1 MVFLLVINVMLCVW
15 VAWCFSEQKF
25 PVVWPIKVLRVFSS
39 VFFQAFDVACLNL
52 LQLGIACRYT
62 GPQPHLYMSTFTA
75 YSCASAPH
83 LIHAVVSALALILFV
98 AIALLLNMAE
108 VEVNPTSR
116 RPFALGHSGA
126 EVAAFAVKVLLT
138 LVDVFLGWNKVA
150 AVAYLVLSLAHAW
163 PYLRRNPHLVLWVN
177 CLKSGVA
184 MAIAW
189 VSTCLVLL
197 VFEPGVDGPAE
208 QADWQHNMT
217 VIMLAGLGPTA
228 LLGAALSYTVVHRM
242 TVSALRALATAKPET
257 PLKDVCDSIDD
268 PRDVEVVARCGRVWR
283 DRYTLDPEA
292 VARAH
297 QVIKAGLAMFPGSA
311 FMVLLHANFMID
323 VLGVHQS
330 GSRRIEDAR
339 KLSPSLMCRFI
350 MFVRHQQAT
359 QKAAGSSAND
369 GASMDLLDYVE
380 YQRKQRM
387 VVRLHKEALQAM
399 CAFWRA
405 LDSSTVSFVKLSKAL
420 GSIERSVSQAQ
431 TAYRVVL
438 ESYGRDPKLVRLYG
452 KFLESIKNDPW
463 GAAEYYAEADR
474 LEETKNADGK
484 GPLLPDGTPLGRM
497 DEMAMAVL
505 VINAT
510 GVVQMANKQTYAMY
524 GYKRGALDGKP
535 LALLLSPHAARRLTD
550 QLAEMVIASTGAAL
564 PTALE
569 GSAEAGR
576 VGSVAVAAHPAADAG
591 LGRELVVVGMHI
603 DRVAFPVK
611 LMLRKASGVGEDST
625 FLALMEPLPPS
636 RGLASLWVSPN
647 GTVTACDPQF
657 VANFGWRAT
666 EVQGSGLTALL
677 SVSKAAVGSAPGQ
690 AKKGDEEAPHLRGT
704 ESSADLL
711 KRLLARAKVSEEDD
725 PDVPTGLQGLAG
737 HKYDTAPV
745 PVTVSIVESTPTLHD
760 APIHE
765 VRVRLVAPDPPQLM
779 VVSRKGAILHAS
791 TELAVRLKDAAG
803 RTGHGPAGPLAGGG
817 MGGAWAAPEGGG
829 EGAGAEGG
837 GSSGAASGSQL
848 LTGFKLPDFLP
859 SPWRDMHV
867 KLLKDTTAQS
877 PPARSHWS
885 CRQGGPNTPGPTL
898 ELRTITGQPL
908 FVTVS
913 VTTRDLSGEPT
924 HVIRMGRSSLPAA
937 LAERRVRLSVGAD
950 GVVVSATE
958 GPAAS
963 MLRLEPTQVVGRG
976 LWELIT
982 EQGPHGLPSGPPM
995 LAELM
1000 DRAME
1005 QPGHSWRVRVSS
1017 AVHTRSNGTE
1027 TGSVVRGAIP
1037 KPAVMQVFAEGSL
1050 EEGEAALAAI
1060 GGLDIPVGGV
1070 VVDLWPATNVSGVLQ
1085 LDATGRVS
1093 QVLEEA
1099 TRPAGLLFG
1108 MPSSALVGSSLAGL
1122 VVLPPGRSGAQDLL
1136 TLTGAKKSSLKKQQ
1150 GEAHVVV
1157 GPTHV
1162 LQAMHADSE
1171 PLTLDVQVVGKPG
1184 PGQTATVILRPHA
1197 APMMPAAGVN
1207 RGASFLVPPS
1217 RSVGRVESRKVQTG
1231 ATLLLEPPS
1240 AGPAE
1245 KPELS
1250 RNLSN
1255 LRSSAADSKSRG
1267 PTPPS
1272 GTAPAAIPPSSPA
1285 NLTNAGGDGQP
1296 ASNSMSGS
1304 TTGGKAAAAA
1314 GRSRI
1319 AEMVARRNSITLPP
1333 EEHPGATAAA
1343 ADTKEPAAEPVPPK
1357 AGSPPASGSR
1367 RLSAGIAPPITAPG
1381 DEPQQAEGPGSKPHT
1396 LPGSTEP
1403 GAPKDHLDELEELL
1417 SARPQTAA
1425 RDAGDHDSEAGD
1437 GSDSEKGKKKHKEGE
1452 GRVSQWVTSK
1462 GAFYQNS
1469 VAPTH
1474 KSEDVI
1480 SEVSD
1485 ALNSDT
1491 EGGEA
1496 PVHQRPGAFGAA
1508 GAAGA
1513 GLGAGKGAAAGG
1525 KGAAEPPAE
1534 VDIDDGAS
1542 DGGQSAMSAQSSSG
1556 GAEYKRGKR
1565 FRKLARLM
1573 DSNQAQQVQ
1582 HRFRVHA
1589 VITVLLL
1596 AAVHLACFI
1605 LTITMIDQK
1614 REGMVKL
1621 GDSGQAGLYMHQMLT
1636 DVRSLDVISRNMTID
1651 YLYTAEDADFFINR
1665 VAKNAEVVKA
1675 SLNNILEANHD
1686 KDSAILQNLYYTTI
1700 TVWNGWEADGSDS
1713 WIDVTVW
1720 DFATRFYA
1728 MAKNIEQHARE
1739 WLDEGLVYSEQFP
1752 VGFLLRS
1759 GPQLYQETR
1768 EVMDALVDKSV
1779 HDVEMVD
1786 TLQLVFLAVE
1796 GAAITCLA
1804 ACYLAY
1810 LLRAVA
1816 AQRYK
1821 LYGTFLL
1828 IPVGL
1833 TRALASQDINAA
1845 FNDEDESDDEED
1857 GPREPAKPELDD
1869 EEEGGAGAPKHQ
1881 KRRATLAVRGEGGDG
1896 TDGGGY
1902 GEGGAGGRRNSMMA
1916 GPERS
1921 ATFGSDMRSSPPKGR
1936 WGKFKMQM
1944 RRVFRRNSGSVSP
1957 LPVSG
1962 GGKGGAAPPAKRQL
1976 KNDSNDT
1983 AVLLVPFLLWSAL
1996 VIGIYVASVVQ
2007 MKSIVDVVAIHAVSN
2022 FLAGRTY
2029 RTIYYSQEL
2038 AVTYDPAG
2046 LPKAREDLA
2055 GVLKLVRDAWYTL
2068 QLGKDAYL
2076 AAGPDTEQ
2084 FQKVEDGLA
2093 YASPGINKLL
2103 HSNGYCH
2110 RQPANAPCPGPEYRF
2125 NKIIHTGLDSMM
2137 SQFLI
2142 SAWSQ
2147 AANKSMVPEGL
2158 EDEHFDFIYNVGTVD
2173 LIDGNIE
2180 LEDQHN
2186 MILNDMY
2193 DRVILLH
2200 IILFVMLW
2208 IIFAGFLFL
2217 LLNPL
2222 LHRITKERRRIA
2234 ELMSQL
2240 PLELD
2245 VEKLVERA
2253 LVVGGGPGGNGNGG
2267 AAGGGLGGVGGMSMR
2282 RGSVTEA
2289 APAAAEK
2296 RVTNMS
2302 DDTAAGGGHVGDD
2315 AAAATTKWK
2324 AIIREASFAAGTR
2337 PGGRRSSVEM
2347 DASYAGGRKGGRASV
2362 EM

>member
-1 MVFLLVINVMLCVW
+1 
-15 VAWCFSEQKF
+15 
-25 PVVWPIKVLRVFSS
+25 
-39 VFFQAFDVACLNL
+39 
-52 LQLGIACRYT
+52 
-62 GPQPHLYMSTFTA
+62 
-75 YSCASAPH
+75 
-83 LIHAVVSALALILFV
+83 
-98 AIALLLNMAE
+98 
-108 VEVNPTSR
+108 
-116 RPFALGHSGA
+116 
-126 EVAAFAVKVLLT
+126 
-138 LVDVFLGWNKVA
+138 
-150 AVAYLVLSLAHAW
+150 
-163 PYLRRNPHLVLWVN
+163 
-177 CLKSGVA
+177 
-184 MAIAW
+184 
-189 VSTCLVLL
+189 
-197 VFEPGVDGPAE
+197 
-208 QADWQHNMT
+208 
-217 VIMLAGLGPTA
+217 
-228 LLGAALSYTVVHRM
+228 
-242 TVSALRALATAKPET
+242 
-257 PLKDVCDSIDD
+257 
-268 PRDVEVVARCGRVWR
+268 
-283 DRYTLDPEA
+283 
-292 VARAH
+292 
-297 QVIKAGLAMFPGSA
+297 
-311 FMVLLHANFMID
+311 
-323 VLGVHQS
+323 
-330 GSRRIEDAR
+330 
-339 KLSPSLMCRFI
+339 
-350 MFVRHQQAT
+350 
-359 QKAAGSSAND
+359 
-369 GASMDLLDYVE
+369 
-380 YQRKQRM
+380 
-387 VVRLHKEALQAM
+387 
-399 CAFWRA
+399 
-405 LDSSTVSFVKLSKAL
+405 
-420 GSIERSVSQAQ
+420 
-431 TAYRVVL
+431 
-438 ESYGRDPKLVRLYG
+438 
-452 KFLESIKNDPW
+452 
-463 GAAEYYAEADR
+463 
-474 LEETKNADGK
+474 
-484 GPLLPDGTPLGRM
+484 
-497 DEMAMAVL
+497 
-505 VINAT
+505 
-510 GVVQMANKQTYAMY
+510 MY

-535 LALLLSPHAARRLTD
+535 LALLLSPHAARCLTD

-564 PTALE
+564 PTASE

-576 VGSVAVAAHPAADAG
+576 VGSVAVAAHPAADVG

-677 SVSKAAVGSAPGQ
+677 SVSKATVGLAPGQ
-690 AKKGDEEAPHLRGT
+690 AKKGDEEAPLLRGI

-745 PVTVSIVESTPTLHD
+745 PVTVSIVESAPTLHD

-803 RTGHGPAGPLAGGG
+803 RTGHGPAGPLAAAGGVA
-817 MGGAWAAPEGGG
+817 GAWAAPEVGGD
-829 EGAGAEGG
+829 GAGVEGG
-837 GSSGAASGSQL
+837 GPIGAASGSQL

-859 SPWRDMHV
+859 SPWKEMHV

-908 FVTVS
+908 RVTVS

-982 EQGPHGLPSGPPM
+982 EQSPHGLPSGPPM

-1000 DRAME
+1000 DRAIE
-1005 QPGHSWRVRVSS
+1005 QPGHSWRVQVVAS
-1017 AVHTRSNGTE
+1017 APGRTTGRGTE
-1027 TGSVVRGAIP
+1027 TGSVVRVAIP
-1037 KPAVMQVFAEGSL
+1037 KSAVMQVFAEGSL

-1060 GGLDIPVGGV
+1060 GGLDIPAGGV

-1150 GEAHVVV
+1150 GEAHVV
-1157 GPTHV
+1157 
-1162 LQAMHADSE
+1162 AMHADSE

-1184 PGQTATVILRPHA
+1184 PGQTTTVILRPHA
-1197 APMMPAAGVN
+1197 APMMPAAATAAS
-1207 RGASFLVPPS
+1207 RAASFAPAPRNTAS
-1217 RSVGRVESRKVQTG
+1217 PESRKVQTG

-1245 KPELS
+1245 KPELAH
-1250 RNLSN
+1250 NLSN
-1255 LRSSAADSKSRG
+1255 LCSSAADSKSRG
-1267 PTPPS
+1267 PTPPL

-1285 NLTNAGGDGQP
+1285 NPTKGGGDSQP

-1304 TTGGKAAAAA
+1304 ATGGKTSSHAAPHK
-1314 GRSRI
+1314 RI
-1319 AEMVARRNSITLPP
+1319 SDMVARCTSITLPP
-1333 EEHPGATAAA
+1333 EEHPASAD
-1343 ADTKEPAAEPVPPK
+1343 ADTKAPAAEPMPPK

-1367 RLSAGIAPPITAPG
+1367 RLSAGIAPPIAPPG

-1425 RDAGDHDSEAGD
+1425 RGAGDHDSEAGD

-1452 GRVSQWVTSK
+1452 GRVSQWVASK

-1525 KGAAEPPAE
+1525 KGAAAGGKGAAEPPPEA
-1534 VDIDDGAS
+1534 DIDDGAS

-1582 HRFRVHA
+1582 HRFRTHA

-1605 LTITMIDQK
+1605 LTITIIDQK
-1614 REGMVKL
+1614 RDGMIKL

-1651 YLYTAEDADFFINR
+1651 YLYTAKDADFFIQR
-1665 VAKNAEVVKA
+1665 VAKNAEIVKE
-1675 SLNNILEANHD
+1675 SLNHILEANHGEG
-1686 KDSAILQNLYYTTI
+1686 SPILHNLYYTTI

-1713 WIDVTVW
+1713 WINVTVW

-1739 WLDEGLVYSEQFP
+1739 WLDEGLSFSDQFA

-1759 GPQLYQETR
+1759 GPMLYQETR

-1779 HDVEMVD
+1779 KDVEVVD

-1833 TRALASQDINAA
+1833 TRALASQDINAV
-1845 FNDEDESDDEED
+1845 FNDEEDSDDDDD
-1857 GPREPAKPELDD
+1857 GPRELVNRDD

-1902 GEGGAGGRRNSMMA
+1902 GEGGAGGRRNSMLA
-1916 GPERS
+1916 GPEHS
-1921 ATFGSDMRSSPPKGR
+1921 ATFGSGMRSSPPKGR

-1944 RRVFRRNSGSVSP
+1944 RHVFRRNSGSVSP

-1962 GGKGGAAPPAKRQL
+1962 GGKGGAAPPSKRQL

-1996 VIGIYVASVVQ
+1996 VIGIYLSSVIQ

-2022 FLAGRTY
+2022 FMSGRTY

-2076 AAGPDTEQ
+2076 AAGDDAER
-2084 FQKVEDGLA
+2084 FQMVTKSLA

-2110 RQPANAPCPGPEYRF
+2110 RQPVNAPCPGPAYRF

-2180 LEDQHN
+2180 LEEQHI

-2253 LVVGGGPGGNGNGG
+2253 LVVGGGPGGNGSGG
-2267 AAGGGLGGVGGMSMR
+2267 TAGGGLGGVGGVSMR
-2282 RGSVTEA
+2282 RASMQVDTSA
-2289 APAAAEK
+2289 APVDK
-2296 RVTNMS
+2296 RLTNMS
-2302 DDTAAGGGHVGDD
+2302 DDTADGGGMGHVGDD
-2315 AAAATTKWK
+2315 AAATTKWK
-2324 AIIREASFAAGTR
+2324 AIIREASLTAAGSR
-2337 PGGRRSSVEM
+2337 KGGRSSVEM
-2347 DASYAGGRKGGRASV
+2347 
-2362 EM
+2362 